1 MAKDPQVRH
10 DAGVSTYRVA
20 EAAELLGVSDDT
32 VRRWLEAGR
41 VASRSEAGR
50 TVIEGADLA
59 ALAESL
65 ADHPDRER
73 TRAAAV
79 SARNRLS
86 GIVTK
91 VIKDTVMAQV
101 ELICGPYRLVSLMSA
116 EAADELGLE
125 PGVRA
130 LASVKST
137 SVVVERAPR

>member
-1 MAKDPQVRH
+1 MT
-10 DAGVSTYRVA
+10 TYRIA

-32 VRRWLEAGR
+32 VRRWVEAGR
-41 VASRSEAGR
+41 VASTKADGR
-50 TVIEGADLA
+50 TVVPGVGLA

-65 ADHPDRER
+65 ADQPDREA

-91 VIKDTVMAQV
+91 VKKDTVMAQV
-101 ELICGPYRLVSLMSA
+101 EMICGPYRMVSLMSS
-116 EAADELGLE
+116 EAAEELGLE

-130 LASVKST
+130 IASVKST
-137 SVVVERAPR
+137 NVVVERP